1 MGQNLLT
8 SRKQV
13 QLNSCNALSI
23 LELLILNFWLKYAIT
38 ESFKYTT
45 VFLVCLSKEK
55 ICEKMNRYPAAL
67 LTQYQIS
74 L

>member
-23 LELLILNFWLKYAIT
+23 LEFLILNFWLKYAIT
-38 ESFKYTT
+38 ESFKYTI

-55 ICEKMNRYPAAL
+55 ISEKMKQVHSCIIN
-67 LTQYQIS
+67 TVS
-74 L
+74 N